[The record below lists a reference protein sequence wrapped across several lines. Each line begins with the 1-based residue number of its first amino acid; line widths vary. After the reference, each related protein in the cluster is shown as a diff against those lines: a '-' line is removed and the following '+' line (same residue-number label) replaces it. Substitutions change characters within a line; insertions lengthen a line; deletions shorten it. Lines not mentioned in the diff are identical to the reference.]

1 MFEAGKKRVAILK
14 GRVLILCSLRNTYRQ
29 IFTVDLLYVI
39 KHHIEDKL
47 WKYIFY
53 ARIEE
58 IRSKLKRTKAQEDV
72 KALQKALY
80 HRTDTAFQF
89 YVDLNKTIKTNY
101 HVDTK
106 VLGIELFKHATSV
119 DEKIGVLLQ
128 SNYICMGDLARYQA
142 QQATASNNKKK
153 AVDCWSLAKTCY
165 SKSIEAYRKSGK
177 PYSQLALVSISN
189 GNAMDVVWY
198 YCMR

>member
-1 MFEAGKKRVAILK
+1 MYCMYADFLF
-14 GRVLILCSLRNTYRQ
+14 SLRNTYRQ

-58 IRSKLKRTKAQEDV
+58 TRTKLKKTKTPEEI
-72 KALQKALY
+72 KALQKTLY
-80 HRTDTAFQF
+80 HRTETAFQF
-89 YVDLNKTIKTNY
+89 YVDLNRTIKTNY

-106 VLGIELFKHATSV
+106 VLGIELFQRTTTV

-142 QQATASNNKKK
+142 TTAAIDNNKKK
-153 AVDCWSLAKTCY
+153 AADCWSLAKSCY

-189 GNAMDVVWY
+189 GNAIDVVWY

>member
-1 MFEAGKKRVAILK
+1 MGTH
-14 GRVLILCSLRNTYRQ
+14 SLRNTYRR
-29 IFTVDLLYVI
+29 IFTVDLMYVMR
-39 KHHIEDKL
+39 HHIEDKL

-58 IRSKLKRTKAQEDV
+58 IRSKLKRTKSPEEI

-80 HRTDTAFQF
+80 HRIDGAFQF
-89 YVDLNKTIKTNY
+89 YIDLNRTIKSTY
-101 HVDTK
+101 HIDTK
-106 VLGIELFKHATSV
+106 ILGIELFNCTTTI

-142 QQATASNNKKK
+142 QQAVASNNKKK
-153 AVDCWSLAKTCY
+153 AIDCWSLSKTCY
-165 SKSIEAYRKSGK
+165 SKAIEVYRRSGK